1 MDLSLLLL
9 LKSHVQYSC
18 DVLTSDF
25 ISKAQP
31 GTVVMVDSGN
41 ELMFVC
47 VIAQHYVSI
56 FLTRL
61 LSVLKPLLFDTQNS
75 EISGFSTAHAYKN
88 KTQRQAKVKR
98 RQQKNDIFVD

>member
-31 GTVVMVDSGN
+31 GTVVMVDSGS

-47 VIAQHYVSI
+47 VIEQHYVSI

-61 LSVLKPLLFDTQNS
+61 LSVLKPLFFDTQNS
-75 EISGFSTAHAYKN
+75 EISGFSTAHVYKY
-88 KTQRQAKVKR
+88 KTKRQAKVKR